1 MNQAD
6 LAASS
11 TNNNNNN
18 NNNTSSNGTTADDPT
33 APAGTG
39 ESSLLRQTLLSFD
52 EVFVYKIPPLTV
64 SGGHRAED
72 WDLANPLQT
81 CGFQVERRGNDLFL
95 IFTTESHTK
104 IFALAKY
111 LPGHAKSV
119 EPVVDSSRYFVTSLI
134 SSDVKKKAWIGFG
147 FRNRE
152 AALDLLGVLQQ
163 FSKSIEREVEAK
175 QKVDQAQQQLNRTSL
190 QAGDKIHIVFGSK
203 EKSSI
208 VKNSISTTT
217 KAPKSTSQKKE
228 DGIATSTTSPRGGLL
243 LLKKPPGYHSQEE
256 NGKVEASLEQNSSLT
271 PPPSTG
277 VPQSTDSEAAVAG
290 TSIEGDLD
298 FGDDNEDK
306 QAPLSAP
313 TTTPTVTQDTS
324 TAAVVDDE
332 DDWNDFQGA

>member
-1 MNQAD
+1 MSQAD

-11 TNNNNNN
+11 TND
-18 NNNTSSNGTTADDPT
+18 TSNGLTADDPT

-95 IFTTESHTK
+95 IFTTDSHTK

-119 EPVVDSSRYFVTSLI
+119 EPVVDSSRYFVTSLV
-134 SSDVKKKAWIGFG
+134 SSDAKKKAWIGFG

-152 AALDLLGVLQQ
+152 AAVDLLGVLQQ

-208 VKNSISTTT
+208 VKNSSST
-217 KAPKSTSQKKE
+217 KAPKSTMIKNDE
-228 DGIATSTTSPRGGLL
+228 GRATTTTTTTSPRGGLL

-256 NGKVEASLEQNSSLT
+256 NAKVEVSLEPNISLT

-277 VPQSTDSEAAVAG
+277 VPQSTDSAAAVAS

-298 FGDDNEDK
+298 FGDEDEDDDDTT
-306 QAPLSAP
+306 PLSAAA
-313 TTTPTVTQDTS
+313 TTTPTLTEDTS
-324 TAAVVDDE
+324 TAVVDDE